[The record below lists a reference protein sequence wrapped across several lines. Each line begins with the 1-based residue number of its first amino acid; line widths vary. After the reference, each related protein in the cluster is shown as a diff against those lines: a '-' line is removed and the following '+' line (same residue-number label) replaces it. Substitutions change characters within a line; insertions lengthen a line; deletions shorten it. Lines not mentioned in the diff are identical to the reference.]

1 MWESVWV
8 CQSTRTC
15 VHAHT
20 HRYGRTRTERERE
33 RETDRQTD
41 THTHTHTH
49 THKDNVDEVTCLV
62 LIGGQNFPPSSK
74 KETLHLARFV
84 PTVNGCTCRRQ
95 RAQCVNARV
104 AALVSYTLLH

>member
-33 RETDRQTD
+33 RERERRRERER
-41 THTHTHTH
+41 H
-49 THKDNVDEVTCLV
+49 THKDNLDEVTCLV
-62 LIGGQNFPPSSK
+62 LIGGQNFPPSAK

-84 PTVNGCTCRRQ
+84 PTVNACTCHRQ
-95 RAQCVNARV
+95 RAQCVNAPK
-104 AALVSYTLLH
+104 